1 MIRLQTGSAVK
12 GEVAVMQH
20 LSYSL
25 RRTPTAPTL
34 PNTHTFFLVFSGGS
48 CSTVLQFQAMNYLGM
63 PDWPKRIRAKC
74 YFSWVDFDKK
84 HVGIN
89 EISQVSCSCLEALGL
104 MTWCLASLHRFAMT
118 CFVTLFSASFLFL
131 LSRCLLKLWMC
142 QGRNYPLPCIFDN
155 QTLVL
160 VAGSFMLPG
169 KETPTPLAPKSQQYH
184 QNDQKLQ

>member
-1 MIRLQTGSAVK
+1 
-12 GEVAVMQH
+12 MQH
-20 LSYSL
+20 LSYFL
-25 RRTPTAPTL
+25 RRTPTAPL
-34 PNTHTFFLVFSGGS
+34 FPTHTH
-48 CSTVLQFQAMNYLGM
+48 
-63 PDWPKRIRAKC
+63 
-74 YFSWVDFDKK
+74 FSWCFLEAAAALNYSFKPWTILACLTGLRELEQNIISVEWILIKK

-155 QTLVL
+155 QTLVS
-160 VAGSFMLPG
+160 VAGSFMLLG
-169 KETPTPLAPKSQQYH
+169 RETLTPLAPKSQQYH